1 MTIWRER
8 VDELEESLKISDI
21 ARNDL
26 QRALQESAMR
36 QDEEQAKM
44 SKYSEIVAQENK
56 SLNQQV
62 LVLNELLAS
71 RDEELLFMKSE
82 LSQKSAQI

>member
-36 QDEEQAKM
+36 QDEE
-44 SKYSEIVAQENK
+44 
-56 SLNQQV
+56 
-62 LVLNELLAS
+62 
-71 RDEELLFMKSE
+71 
-82 LSQKSAQI
+82 